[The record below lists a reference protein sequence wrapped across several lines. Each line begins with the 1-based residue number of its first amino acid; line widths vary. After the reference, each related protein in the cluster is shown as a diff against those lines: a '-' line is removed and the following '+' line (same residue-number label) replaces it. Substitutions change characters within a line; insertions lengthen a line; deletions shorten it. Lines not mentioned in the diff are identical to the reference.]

1 MALGQ
6 SEQFPCHLRVPLG
19 RACPRGV
26 PQSCGFGGSVWPLS
40 PPPAHPLLSP
50 QCLDA
55 SRPWLCYWILHSLEL
70 LEEPIPQAVAS
81 E

>member
-1 MALGQ
+1 MLQ
-6 SEQFPCHLRVPLG
+6 SGSSGFFLFFSLPVPCCMEL
-19 RACPRGV
+19 C
-26 PQSCGFGGSVWPLS
+26 
-40 PPPAHPLLSP
+40 PLLPTLCHPECPLWSP

-70 LEEPIPQAVAS
+70 LDEPIPDSVAS

>member
-1 MALGQ
+1 MERFPVLLAGPLGSCLSPQ
-6 SEQFPCHLRVPLG
+6 GAPELRVWGAAGP
-19 RACPRGV
+19 APR
-26 PQSCGFGGSVWPLS
+26 
-40 PPPAHPLLSP
+40 LLSP

-70 LEEPIPQAVAS
+70 LEEPIPDAVAS